1 MAKNISQ
8 LKVGPVK
15 SMLVSIWKNKRFQKL
30 IIGDNGDNIAG
41 PTGLTYMLA
50 WKVNEQQAQID
61 ELTKR
66 LDQVTRYVG
75 STSKV

>member
-30 IIGDNGDNIAG
+30 IIGGNIAG

-75 STSKV
+75 GENND